1 MSKITGKEYPI
12 SDIFTSKFEYHI
24 PSYQRPYAWE
34 KEQAETL
41 FDDLLD
47 FYKNQP
53 KDDNYFLGSIV
64 LIKEDDENKPYSDVI
79 DGQQRLTSLTI
90 LLSVIA
96 SVIKDVK
103 LRTKVEKYLYE
114 DGDELIGL
122 APQPRLFLRPKE
134 RDFFKD
140 FIQDVHIDE
149 LLSLKLDNPIFDT
162 EAKKHI
168 RINCQAFKE
177 RLEQNFEPESD
188 EFKKFVGFI
197 LTRCYL
203 ISVMTPSQ
211 TSAFRVFS
219 VMNSRG
225 LDLLPID
232 IFKADIIG
240 EIPTSQQ
247 NAYTQKWEDMEN
259 DLSRQGFNEL
269 FVHIRM
275 IYAKEKLRE
284 ELVANFKKT
293 VISKIY
299 KPEDFIDKV
308 LAPYCKDFNTI
319 RKSDYTST
327 TDTSKRK
334 RINDTLGWLN
344 KGFNYDWIPA
354 TLRFMLDHRDD
365 SDYLLWFLRKMER
378 LAVCL
383 MITGQDVNKRINRY
397 CQILNEMEE
406 RQYHSITSPLNS
418 VELSNEEKRLFVN
431 ALEGDIYH
439 MTSRYRNYLIQRLDS
454 FVSDGAATYDE
465 KIFTIEHVLP
475 QTVDPQSEWAQIWPD
490 ENKRIYWLHKIA
502 NLVPLSRRVN
512 SSAQN
517 YDFNEKKEKYFT
529 NSRTGTTSY
538 NLTTQVLSV
547 SIWSEDV
554 VSQRQNELL
563 TVFKN
568 NWELSLS
575 D

>member
-41 FDDLLD
+41 FDDLFD

-96 SVIKDVK
+96 SLIKDVK

-134 RDFFKD
+134 KDFFRYY
-140 FIQDVHIDE
+140 IQEVRINE
-149 LLSLKLDNPIFDT
+149 LLSQKVDCPMFDT
-162 EAKKHI
+162 EAKRHI
-168 RINCQAFKE
+168 RINCQAFND
-177 RLEQNFEPESD
+177 RLKLYFEPESD
-188 EFKKFVGFI
+188 DFKKFVGFI
-197 LTRCYL
+197 LKRCYL

-240 EIPTSQQ
+240 EIPLDLQ
-247 NAYTQKWEDMEN
+247 NNYTQKWEDMEN

-275 IYAKEKLRE
+275 IFAKEKLRE
-284 ELVANFKKT
+284 ELVTNFKKT
-293 VISKIY
+293 VISKIQ
-299 KPEDFIDKV
+299 KSEDFIDNV
-308 LAPYCKDFNTI
+308 LSSYCKAYNTI
-319 RKSDYTST
+319 RRCDYAST
-327 TDTSKRK
+327 TDSAKQ
-334 RINDTLGWLN
+334 INDTLKWLN

-354 TLRFMLDHRDD
+354 TLRFMLDHSDD
-365 SDYLLWFLRKMER
+365 SDYLLWFLKKMER

-383 MITGQDVNKRINRY
+383 MVTGQDVNKRVNRY

-406 RQYHSITSPLNS
+406 RHHSLTSPLLT
-418 VELSNEEKRLFVN
+418 VELTNEEKVAFKDVLG
-431 ALEGDIYH
+431 GDIYH
-439 MTSRYRNYLIQRLDS
+439 MTSRYRNYIIQRLDS

-465 KIFTIEHVLP
+465 KVFTIEHVLP
-475 QTVDPQSEWAQIWPD
+475 QTVDPQSEWAQLWPD
-490 ENKRIYWLHKIA
+490 EKKRADWLHRIA
-502 NLVPLSRRVN
+502 NLVPLARRVN
-512 SSAQN
+512 SAAQN
-517 YDFNEKKEKYFT
+517 YGFDEKKEKYFA

-538 NLTTQVLSV
+538 NLTSQVLLIPV
-547 SIWSEDV
+547 WSEEV
-554 VSQRQNELL
+554 VKQRQEDLMTMFIN
-563 TVFKN
+563 K
-568 NWELSLS
+568 WEL
-575 D
+575 

>member
-47 FYKNQP
+47 FYRNQP

-64 LIKEDDENKPYSDVI
+64 LIKEDDENKPLSYVI

-90 LLSVIA
+90 FLSVVA
-96 SVIKDVK
+96 SVLNDIDA
-103 LRTKVEKYLYE
+103 RSEIEGYLSE
-114 DGDELIGL
+114 PGKKFTGL
-122 APQPRLFLRPKE
+122 KPQPRLFLRPKE
-134 RDFFKD
+134 RDFFKYY
-140 FIQDVHIDE
+140 IQEIRIEE
-149 LLSLKLDNPIFDT
+149 LLALKQDSPVFDT

-168 RINCQAFKE
+168 RINCQAFKD
-177 RLEQNFEPESD
+177 RLEQNFKPDSE
-188 EFKKFVGFI
+188 EFENFIQFV

-240 EIPTSQQ
+240 EIPADLQ
-247 NAYTQKWEDMEN
+247 NAYTLKWEDMEN
-259 DLSRQGFNEL
+259 DLTRQGFNEL

-284 ELVANFKKT
+284 ELVTNFKKT
-293 VISKIY
+293 VIAKIQDS
-299 KPEDFIDKV
+299 ENFIDAV
-308 LAPYCKDFNTI
+308 LSPYCKAYNTI
-319 RKSDYTST
+319 RKCDYSSTSDTA
-327 TDTSKRK
+327 KQ
-334 RINDTLGWLN
+334 INDTLRWLN

-354 TLRFMLDHRDD
+354 TLKFMLNNGND
-365 SDYLLWFLRKMER
+365 SSYLLWFLKKMER
-378 LAVCL
+378 LAACL
-383 MITGQDVNKRINRY
+383 MATGQDVNKRINRY
-397 CQILNEMEE
+397 CQILEEMETRKE
-406 RQYHSITSPLNS
+406 HNLASPLLS
-418 VELSNEEKRLFVN
+418 VELNDEEKLAFVEV
-431 ALEGDIYH
+431 LDRDIYH
-439 MTSRYRNYLIQRLDS
+439 MTSRYRNFIIQRLDS

-465 KIFTIEHVLP
+465 KVFTIEHVLP
-475 QTVDPQSEWAQIWPD
+475 QTVNANSQWAQLWP
-490 ENKRIYWLHKIA
+490 EEEKRAFWLHKIA
-502 NLVPLSRRVN
+502 NLVPLARKVN
-512 SSAQN
+512 SAAQN
-517 YDFNEKKEKYFT
+517 YDFDEKKEKYFT

-538 NLTTQVLSV
+538 NLTTQVLSIPV
-547 SIWSEDV
+547 WTEDV
-554 VSQRQNELL
+554 VIERQKYLMN
-563 TVFKN
+563 VFKK
-568 NWELSLS
+568 NWEL
-575 D
+575 

>member
-47 FYKNQP
+47 FFKNQS

-64 LIKEDDENKPYSDVI
+64 LIKEDDENKPYSEVI

-96 SVIKDVK
+96 SLISDVK
-103 LRTKVEKYLYE
+103 TRAEIEEKISE
-114 DGDELIGL
+114 PGKKFIGL
-122 APQPRLFLRPKE
+122 KPQPRLFLRSKDQP
-134 RDFFKD
+134 FFKQY
-140 FIQDVHIDE
+140 IQDIKVDD
-149 LLSLKLDNPIFDT
+149 LLLLNLDDNNIFDT
-162 EAKKHI
+162 EAKYHI
-168 RINCQAFKE
+168 RVNCEVFKKKI
-177 RLEQNFEPESD
+177 LESFIPESD
-188 EFKKFVGFI
+188 DFECFVGFI

-240 EIPTSQQ
+240 EIPTNLQ

-259 DLSRQGFNEL
+259 DLTRQGFNEL

-284 ELVANFKKT
+284 ELVSNFKKT
-293 VISKIY
+293 VKSRIY
-299 KPEDFIDKV
+299 KSEDFIDSV
-308 LAPYCKDFNTI
+308 LTPYCKAYNTI
-319 RKSDYTST
+319 RRCDYTATS
-327 TDTSKRK
+327 DTSKRK
-334 RINDTLGWLN
+334 KINDTLGWLN

-354 TLRFMLDHRDD
+354 TLRFMVDYCND
-365 SDYLLWFLRKMER
+365 SDYVLWFLKKMER

-383 MITGQDVNKRINRY
+383 MVTGQDVNKRISRY
-397 CQILNEMEE
+397 CQILNEIED
-406 RQYHSITSPLNS
+406 RKSHSITSPLLT
-418 VELSNEEKRLFVN
+418 VELTDEEKKAFAQILD
-431 ALEGDIYH
+431 GDIYH
-439 MTSRYRNYLIQRLDS
+439 MTSRYRNYIIQRLDS
-454 FVSDGAATYDE
+454 FVSDGAASYDE
-465 KIFTIEHVLP
+465 KVFTIEHVLP
-475 QTVDPQSEWAQIWPD
+475 QTVKKQSEWDNLWPD
-490 ENKRIYWLHKIA
+490 EEKRGYWLHKIA
-502 NLVPLSRRVN
+502 NLVPLTRRIN
-512 SSAQN
+512 STAQN
-517 YDFNEKKEKYFT
+517 YDFDKKKKEYFQ
-529 NSRTGTTSY
+529 NPRTGTTSY
-538 NLTTQVLSV
+538 NLTSQVLSIPV
-547 SIWSEDV
+547 WTEEV
-554 VSQRQNELL
+554 VKSRQESLL
-563 TVFKN
+563 KVFKD
-568 NWELSLS
+568 NWEL
-575 D
+575 

>member
-47 FYKNQP
+47 FYRNQP

-64 LIKEDDENKPYSDVI
+64 LIKEDDENNPYSDVI

-96 SVIKDVK
+96 SLIKDVK

-134 RDFFKD
+134 KDFFRYY
-140 FIQDVHIDE
+140 IQEVRINE
-149 LLSLKLDNPIFDT
+149 LLSLKTDSPTFDT
-162 EAKKHI
+162 EAKRHI
-168 RINCQAFKE
+168 RINCQAFND
-177 RLEQNFEPESD
+177 RLNLYFEPESD
-188 EFKKFVGFI
+188 DFKRFVGFV
-197 LTRCYL
+197 LKRCYL

-240 EIPTSQQ
+240 EIPVNQQ
-247 NAYTQKWEDMEN
+247 NIYTQKWEDMEN

-284 ELVANFKKT
+284 ELVSNFKKT
-293 VISKIY
+293 VKSRIVKS
-299 KPEDFIDKV
+299 EDFIDKV
-308 LAPYCKDFNTI
+308 LTPYCKHYNTI
-319 RKSDYTST
+319 RRCNYASTSDT
-327 TDTSKRK
+327 TKRK
-334 RINDTLGWLN
+334 CINDTLGWLN

-354 TLRFMLDHRDD
+354 TLRFMLNQSDD
-365 SDYLLWFLRKMER
+365 SDYLLWFLKKMER
-378 LAVCL
+378 LAVCM
-383 MITGQDVNKRINRY
+383 MITGQDVNKRVNRY
-397 CQILNEMEE
+397 CQILDEMDK
-406 RQYHSITSPLNS
+406 RTCHSLSSPLVS
-418 VELSNEEKRLFVN
+418 VELTEEEKSAFFDILGR
-431 ALEGDIYH
+431 DIYH
-439 MTSRYRNYLIQRLDS
+439 MTSRYRNYIIQRLDS

-465 KIFTIEHVLP
+465 KVFTIEHVLP
-475 QTVDPQSEWAQIWPD
+475 QTIDPESQWAQLWPD
-490 ENKRIYWLHKIA
+490 EENRSYWMHRIA
-502 NLVPLSRRVN
+502 NLVPLARKVN
-512 SSAQN
+512 SAAQN
-517 YDFNEKKEKYFT
+517 YDFDEKKEKYFR

-538 NLTTQVLSV
+538 NLTTQVLST
-547 SIWSEDV
+547 SFWTEDV
-554 VSQRQNELL
+554 VKKRQDYLL
-563 TVFKN
+563 GVFKT
-568 NWELSLS
+568 NWEL
-575 D
+575 

>member
-96 SVIKDVK
+96 SVIKDIK
-103 LRTKVEKYLYE
+103 LKAKVEKYLYE
-114 DGDELIGL
+114 DGDELICL
-122 APQPRLFLRPKE
+122 APQPRLFLREKE
-134 RDFFKD
+134 KEFFRHY
-140 FIQDVHIDE
+140 IQEVKIDE
-149 LLSLKLDNPIFDT
+149 LLSLKPDSTLLDT
-162 EAKKHI
+162 EAKRHI
-168 RINCQAFKE
+168 RINCQAFKD
-177 RLEQNFEPESD
+177 RLDNYFQAESD
-188 EFKKFVGFI
+188 DFKKFVGFI

-240 EIPTSQQ
+240 EIPTGMQ

-259 DLSRQGFNEL
+259 DLTRQGFNEL

-275 IYAKEKLRE
+275 IFAKEKLRE
-284 ELVANFKKT
+284 ELVTNFKKT
-293 VISKIY
+293 VKSKIG
-299 KPEDFIDKV
+299 KSEDFIDKI
-308 LAPYCKDFNTI
+308 LAPYCNAYNTI
-319 RKSDYTST
+319 RKCNYVGT
-327 TDTSKRK
+327 TDTAKRK
-334 RINDTLGWLN
+334 SIDDTLGWLN

-354 TLRFMLDHRDD
+354 TLRFMLDHNDD
-365 SDYLLWFLRKMER
+365 SDYLLWFLKKMER

-383 MITGQDVNKRINRY
+383 MVTGQDVNKRINRY
-397 CQILNEMEE
+397 CQILNEMED
-406 RQYHSITSPLNS
+406 RQNHSLTSPLTS
-418 VELSNEEKRLFVN
+418 VELTDEEKAAFIGV
-431 ALEGDIYH
+431 LEGDIYH
-439 MTSRYRNYLIQRLDS
+439 MTSRYRNYIIQRLDS

-465 KIFTIEHVLP
+465 KVFTIEHVLP
-475 QTVDPQSEWAQIWPD
+475 QTVNSLSLWAQLWPD
-490 ENKRIYWLHKIA
+490 ESKREYWTHRIA
-502 NLVPLSRRVN
+502 NLVPLARRIN
-512 SSAQN
+512 STAQN
-517 YDFNEKKEKYFT
+517 YDFDEKKEKYFM

-538 NLTTQVLSV
+538 NLTTQVLSIPV
-547 SIWSEDV
+547 WSEDV
-554 VSQRQNELL
+554 VIERQKYLIDI
-563 TVFKN
+563 FKEK
-568 NWELSLS
+568 WDL
-575 D
+575 

>member
-90 LLSVIA
+90 FLSVIA
-96 SVIKDVK
+96 SLIKDVK
-103 LRTKVEKYLYE
+103 TRSEIEEKISE
-114 DGDELIGL
+114 PGKKFIGL
-122 APQPRLFLRPKE
+122 KPQPRLFLRPKDQ
-134 RDFFKD
+134 DFFKQY
-140 FIQDVHIDE
+140 IQDIKVDD
-149 LLSLKLDNPIFDT
+149 LLSLNIDNKSIFDT

-168 RINCQAFKE
+168 RINCEVFKN
-177 RLEQNFEPESD
+177 RILQYFIPESED
-188 EFKKFVGFI
+188 FESFVGFM

-211 TSAFRVFS
+211 SSAFRVFS

-240 EIPTSQQ
+240 EIPTHLQ

-259 DLSRQGFNEL
+259 DLTRQGFNEL

-284 ELVANFKKT
+284 ELVSNFKKT
-293 VISKIY
+293 VMSKID
-299 KPEDFIDKV
+299 KSEIFIDDI
-308 LAPYCKDFNTI
+308 LTNYCKYLNTI
-319 RKSDYTST
+319 RRCDYIDTP
-327 TDTSKRK
+327 DTSKRK
-334 RINDTLGWLN
+334 SINDTFGWLN

-354 TLRFMLDHRDD
+354 TLRFMLDHNDD
-365 SDYLLWFLRKMER
+365 SDYLLWFLKKMER

-383 MITGQDVNKRINRY
+383 MVTGQDVNKRINRY
-397 CQILNEMEE
+397 CQILSEMEE
-406 RQYHSITSPLNS
+406 RQSHSFSSPLLS
-418 VELSNEEKRLFVN
+418 VELTDEERN
-431 ALEGDIYH
+431 AFTNVLGGDIYH
-439 MTSRYRNYLIQRLDS
+439 MTSRYRNYIIQRLDS

-465 KIFTIEHVLP
+465 RVFTIEHVLP
-475 QTVDPQSEWAQIWPD
+475 QTVNPQSEWAQIWPD
-490 ENKRIYWLHKIA
+490 EDIRNRWLHKIA
-502 NLVPLSRRVN
+502 NLVPLARRVN
-512 SSAQN
+512 SAAQN
-517 YDFNEKKEKYFT
+517 YDFDEKKEKYFK

-538 NLTTQVLSV
+538 KLTTQVTTTPV
-547 SIWSEDV
+547 WTEDV
-554 VSQRQNELL
+554 VKERQKYL
-563 TVFKN
+563 TNVFKVK
-568 NWELSLS
+568 WEL
-575 D
+575 

>member
-24 PSYQRPYAWE
+24 PSYQRPYSWE
-34 KEQAETL
+34 QEQAEIL

-47 FYKNQP
+47 FYMNQP

-96 SVIKDVK
+96 SVINDVK

-134 RDFFKD
+134 KDFFRYY
-140 FIQDVHIDE
+140 IQEVRINE
-149 LLSLKLDNPIFDT
+149 LLAQKPDSPLFDT
-162 EAKKHI
+162 EAKRHI
-168 RINCQAFKE
+168 RINCQAFKD
-177 RLEQNFEPESD
+177 RLEQYFQPESD
-188 EFKKFVGFI
+188 DFKKFVGFI

-240 EIPTSQQ
+240 EIPTNLQ

-259 DLSRQGFNEL
+259 DLTRQGFNEL

-284 ELVANFKKT
+284 ELVTNFKKT
-293 VISKIY
+293 VKSRIVKS
-299 KPEDFIDKV
+299 EDFIDKV
-308 LAPYCKDFNTI
+308 LTPYCKDYNTI
-319 RKSDYTST
+319 RKCDYAATP
-327 TDTSKRK
+327 DTSKRK
-334 RINDTLGWLN
+334 SINDTLGWLN

-354 TLRFMLDHRDD
+354 TLRFMLDHSDD
-365 SDYLLWFLRKMER
+365 SDYLLWFLKKMER

-383 MITGQDVNKRINRY
+383 MVTGQDVNKRVNRY
-397 CQILNEMEE
+397 CQILNEMDE
-406 RQYHSITSPLNS
+406 RQHSLASPLKT
-418 VELSNEEKRLFVN
+418 VELTNEEKASFKEVLG
-431 ALEGDIYH
+431 GDIYH
-439 MTSRYRNYLIQRLDS
+439 MTSRYRNYIIQRLDS

-465 KIFTIEHVLP
+465 KVFTIEHVLP
-475 QTVDPQSEWAQIWPD
+475 QTVDPNSEWAQLWPD
-490 ENKRIYWLHKIA
+490 ENTRKYWLHRIA
-502 NLVPLSRRVN
+502 NLVPLARRVN
-512 SSAQN
+512 SAAQN
-517 YDFNEKKEKYFT
+517 YDFGEKKDKYFR

-538 NLTTQVLSV
+538 NLTTQVLAV
-547 SIWSEDV
+547 PIWTEEV
-554 VSQRQNELL
+554 VKQRQEDLIK
-563 TVFKN
+563 VFERE
-568 NWELSLS
+568 WEL
-575 D
+575 

>member
-12 SDIFTSKFEYHI
+12 SDVFTSKFEYHI

-96 SVIKDVK
+96 SVINDVK

-134 RDFFKD
+134 KDFFRYY
-140 FIQDVHIDE
+140 IQEVRINE
-149 LLSLKLDNPIFDT
+149 LLSLKPDSPTFDT
-162 EAKKHI
+162 EAKRHI
-168 RINCQAFKE
+168 RINCQAFND
-177 RLEQNFEPESD
+177 RLKLYFEPESD
-188 EFKKFVGFI
+188 DFKKFVGFI

-240 EIPTSQQ
+240 EIPTNLQ

-259 DLSRQGFNEL
+259 DLTRQGFNEL

-284 ELVANFKKT
+284 ELVSNFKKT
-293 VISKIY
+293 VKSKIV
-299 KPEDFIDKV
+299 KSEDFIDKV
-308 LAPYCKDFNTI
+308 LTPYCKDYNLI
-319 RKSDYTST
+319 RKCDYVATP
-327 TDTSKRK
+327 DTSKRK
-334 RINDTLGWLN
+334 SINDTLGWLN

-354 TLRFMLDHRDD
+354 TLRFMLEHSDD
-365 SDYLLWFLRKMER
+365 SDYLLWFLKKMER

-383 MITGQDVNKRINRY
+383 MVTGQDVNKRVNRY
-397 CQILNEMEE
+397 CQILNEMDE
-406 RQYHSITSPLNS
+406 RHHSLTSPLLT
-418 VELSNEEKRLFVN
+418 VELTNEEKVAFKDV
-431 ALEGDIYH
+431 LEGDIYH
-439 MTSRYRNYLIQRLDS
+439 MTSRYRNYVIQRLDS

-465 KIFTIEHVLP
+465 KVFTIEHVLP
-475 QTVDPQSEWAQIWPD
+475 QTVDPQSEWAQLWPD
-490 ENKRIYWLHKIA
+490 ESKRNYWLHRIA
-502 NLVPLSRRVN
+502 NLVPLARRVN
-512 SSAQN
+512 SAAQN
-517 YDFNEKKEKYFT
+517 YDFEEKKDKYFR

-538 NLTTQVLSV
+538 NLTTQVLTV
-547 SIWSEDV
+547 PIWSEEIV
-554 VSQRQNELL
+554 KQRQEDLMK
-563 TVFKN
+563 VFVSK
-568 NWELSLS
+568 WEL
-575 D
+575 

>member
-47 FYKNQP
+47 FYTNQP

-96 SVIKDVK
+96 SVINDVK

-134 RDFFKD
+134 KDFFRYY
-140 FIQDVHIDE
+140 IQEIRIEE
-149 LLSLKLDNPIFDT
+149 LLAQKLDSPLFDT
-162 EAKKHI
+162 EAKKHV
-168 RINCQAFKE
+168 RINCEVFKD
-177 RLEQNFEPESD
+177 RLERFFQPESD

-240 EIPTSQQ
+240 EIPPGQQ

-259 DLSRQGFNEL
+259 DLTRQGFNEL

-284 ELVANFKKT
+284 ELVSNFKKT
-293 VISKIY
+293 VKSKIV
-299 KPEDFIDKV
+299 KSEDFIDRV
-308 LAPYCKDFNTI
+308 LTPYCKAYNTI
-319 RKSDYTST
+319 RKKDYTATS
-327 TDTSKRK
+327 DTLKRK
-334 RINDTLGWLN
+334 EINDTLGWLN

-354 TLRFMLDHRDD
+354 TLRFMIDYSDD
-365 SDYLLWFLRKMER
+365 SDYLLWFLKKMER
-378 LAVCL
+378 LVVCL
-383 MITGQDVNKRINRY
+383 MVTGQDVNKRISRY

-406 RQYHSITSPLNS
+406 RKDHSIVSPLHS
-418 VELSNEEKRLFVN
+418 VELTDEEKKEFADV
-431 ALEGDIYH
+431 LEGDIYH
-439 MTSRYRNYLIQRLDS
+439 MTSRYRNYIIQRLDS

-465 KIFTIEHVLP
+465 KVFTIEHVLP
-475 QTVDPQSEWAQIWPD
+475 QTVDDQSEWAQLWPD
-490 ENKRIYWLHKIA
+490 KNTRDIWLHRIA
-502 NLVPLSRRVN
+502 NLVPLARRIN
-512 SSAQN
+512 SAAQN
-517 YDFNEKKEKYFT
+517 YDFNEKKDKYFR

-547 SIWSEDV
+547 PVWSKDV
-554 VSQRQNELL
+554 VEQRQDDLL
-563 TVFKN
+563 HVFKDK
-568 NWELSLS
+568 WELE
-575 D
+575 

>member
-96 SVIKDVK
+96 SVIKDIRLK
-103 LRTKVEKYLYE
+103 ANVEKYLYE

-122 APQPRLFLRPKE
+122 APQPRLFLREKE
-134 RDFFKD
+134 KDFFRHY
-140 FIQDVHIDE
+140 IQEVRIDE
-149 LLSLKLDNPIFDT
+149 LLSLKTDSILLDT
-162 EAKKHI
+162 EAKRHI
-168 RINCQAFKE
+168 RINCQAFKD
-177 RLEQNFEPESD
+177 RLDNYFQAESD
-188 EFKKFVGFI
+188 DFKKFVGFI

-240 EIPTSQQ
+240 EIPSSLQ
-247 NAYTQKWEDMEN
+247 NVYTQKWEEMEN
-259 DLSRQGFNEL
+259 DLTRQGFNEL

-275 IYAKEKLRE
+275 IFAKEKLRE
-284 ELVANFKKT
+284 ELVTNFKKT
-293 VISKIY
+293 VKTKIG
-299 KPEDFIDKV
+299 KSEDFIDKI
-308 LAPYCKDFNTI
+308 LTPYCTAYNSI
-319 RKSDYTST
+319 RKCNYIGT

-334 RINDTLGWLN
+334 SIDDTLGWLN

-354 TLRFMLDHRDD
+354 TLRFMLEHNDD
-365 SDYLLWFLRKMER
+365 SDYLLWFLKKMER

-383 MITGQDVNKRINRY
+383 MVTGQDVNKRINRY

-406 RQYHSITSPLNS
+406 RQSHSLSEPLLS
-418 VELSNEEKRLFVN
+418 IELTDEERTAFEN
-431 ALEGDIYH
+431 NLEGDIYH
-439 MTSRYRNYLIQRLDS
+439 MTSRYRNYIIQRLDS
-454 FVSDGAATYDE
+454 FVSDGAASYDE
-465 KIFTIEHVLP
+465 RVFTIEHVLP
-475 QTVDPQSEWAQIWPD
+475 QTVDPQSEWAQLWPD
-490 ENKRIYWLHKIA
+490 ENKRAYWLHKIA
-502 NLVPLSRRVN
+502 NLVPLARRVN
-512 SSAQN
+512 SAAQN
-517 YDFNEKKEKYFT
+517 YNFDEKKDKYFK

-547 SIWSEDV
+547 KVWSEDV
-554 VSQRQNELL
+554 VEQRQKDIINI
-563 TVFKN
+563 FKK
-568 NWELSLS
+568 NWEL
-575 D
+575 